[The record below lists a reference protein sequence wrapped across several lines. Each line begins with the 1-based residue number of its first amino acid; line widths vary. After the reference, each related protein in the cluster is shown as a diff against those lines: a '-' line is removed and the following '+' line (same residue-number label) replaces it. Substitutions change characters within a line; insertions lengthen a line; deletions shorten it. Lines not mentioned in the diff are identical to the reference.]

1 MIVREATSDAD
12 YDAWTGVRNRVEVDN
27 PTTVEDLHK
36 ALRLGPDLR
45 HWLAEDG
52 AEPVG
57 CVFVNRSSVPGRAFA
72 LPRVVPEARGHGV
85 GSELLAVALRYAREL
100 SCVVARSHVDGADAG
115 SVRFAERRGFGEV
128 DRQVELV
135 RPLRAGEPQAE
146 APPGIELADL
156 QPERR
161 DELRAL
167 LATAVED
174 MPVAGGVGP
183 EFVDEVLLEFDEARF
198 SVVALDADEL
208 VGAAA
213 LSRYGARTEALE
225 HAMTTVARSHRGR
238 GIAKALKGACV
249 HWAAANGY
257 RELVTWTQDGNDAM
271 QAVND
276 RLGFRPGAVS
286 ITVEGPV
293 P

>member
-12 YDAWTGVRNRVEVDN
+12 YDAWTCVRNRVELRN
-27 PTTVEDLHK
+27 PTTGEDLRK

-45 HWLAEDG
+45 HWLAEDHG
-52 AEPVG
+52 EPVG
-57 CVFVNRSSVPGRAFA
+57 CAFVNRSSVPGRAFV
-72 LPRVVPEARGHGV
+72 LPRVAPEARGRGV
-85 GSELLAVALRYAREL
+85 GSELLAVALEYAREL
-100 SCVVARSHVDGADAG
+100 GCEVARSHVDGADDA
-115 SVRFAERRGFGEV
+115 SVRFAERRRFVEV
-128 DRQVELV
+128 DREVELV
-135 RPLRAGEPQAE
+135 RPLAAEEPEAE
-146 APPGIELADL
+146 PPSGIELAPL
-156 QPERR
+156 RCEHR

-167 LATAVED
+167 LVTAVED

-183 EFVDEVLLEFDEARF
+183 ELVDEILVEFDEARF
-198 SVVALDADEL
+198 AVVAVDAGEL
-208 VGAAA
+208 VGAAGLA
-213 LSRYGARTEALE
+213 RYGSRAEALE

-257 RELVTWTQDGNDAM
+257 RELVTWTQDGNAAM

-276 RLGFRPGAVS
+276 RLAFRQGEIS
-286 ITVEGPV
+286 ITVEGRV